1 MNRTVTIELDW
12 DEVDKI
18 VVNELKNNLEG
29 FIDSLER
36 VKAEGRGYVFT
47 TDFEQDIKDLEKH
60 IEACRLLIA
69 YHTPFDELFHENSDS
84 D

>member
-29 FIDSLER
+29 FIDSPRTFLSMPSH
-36 VKAEGRGYVFT
+36 YW
-47 TDFEQDIKDLEKH
+47 
-60 IEACRLLIA
+60 IA
-69 YHTPFDELFHENSDS
+69 VAIDT
-84 D
+84 